1 MKLFVLIL
9 NRVEKLDDLMAS
21 FAHEKIAGA
30 TILDSTGMAR
40 ELYGAH
46 HAEEEIGFF
55 GSIRKFLTDDSRKT
69 SKTILT
75 VVPDDKLDDVI
86 RITESVVGDF
96 SETDVGI
103 MFDVTLDFARGKGLS
118 SD

>member
-9 NRVEKLDDLMAS
+9 NRTEKLDDLMAA
-21 FAHEKIAGA
+21 FAKEKICGA

-46 HAEEEIGFF
+46 HAEEEISFF
-55 GSIRKFLTDDSRKT
+55 GSVRKFLTDDSRKT

-75 VVPDDKLDDVI
+75 VVPDGRLDDVI
-86 RITESVVGDF
+86 RITENVVGDF
-96 SETDVGI
+96 GEPDVGI
-103 MFDVTLDFARGKGLS
+103 MFAVPLDFARGKGLGE
-118 SD
+118 